1 MNRVLTIIGIS
12 YCIIFSAVFGFSQ
25 SSAILPSPA
34 VYKEMV
40 GEIQLG
46 NTLTIDSTYLA
57 LPLRNYMKTQLKEFY
72 GISCL
77 FGSTNSS
84 VRFQTLGKFA
94 FDQNTVGNNMIQHSL
109 ELVFKL

>member
-25 SSAILPSPA
+25 NSVILPSPA

-40 GEIQLG
+40 GEIALG

-57 LPLRNYMKTQLKEFY
+57 VPLRNYMKIQLKEFY
-72 GISCL
+72 GIS
-77 FGSTNSS
+77 
-84 VRFQTLGKFA
+84 
-94 FDQNTVGNNMIQHSL
+94 
-109 ELVFKL
+109 